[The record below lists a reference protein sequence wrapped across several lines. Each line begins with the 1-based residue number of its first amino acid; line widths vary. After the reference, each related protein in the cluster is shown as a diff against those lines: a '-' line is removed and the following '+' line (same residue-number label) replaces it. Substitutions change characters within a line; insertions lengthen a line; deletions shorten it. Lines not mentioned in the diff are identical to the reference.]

1 MADDRTSPWRA
12 FASSTLLCAALVLP
26 LAACGGTSSTAA
38 GKAAS
43 PPAGSGSAIRGQA
56 GSGQAGSG
64 QAGSSS
70 DAGGTAS
77 GGASRAGSIDVCAL
91 LSPEDAAAVA
101 RQLGLNGA
109 QTAAT
114 KYSLSTKKLVN
125 TNPSFPMSSCE
136 FSIDGEGA
144 SGTVVIQVMSA
155 DNFSLYA
162 SGGTKV
168 SGLGDEAY
176 DQGNSTVVRVGALM
190 LQTSENSFGNDFV
203 VALYQKMIPK
213 LR

>member
-43 PPAGSGSAIRGQA
+43 PPAGSGSAIT
-56 GSGQAGSG
+56 GQAGSG

-114 KYSLSTKKLVN
+114 KYSLSTKKVVN